1 MKTELQKKAYWS
13 GLAIIMVTILVLGVS
28 YAWLSLTLNGT
39 KNNVIKAGTL
49 ALTLDDGTSVGISQ
63 LAALPISDDKGLEL
77 TPYTFSLENT
87 GNIDSEYTIYIDDQA
102 MEDGETAM
110 PDTMIKLN
118 LAKNNT
124 SLKTSLLSGTG
135 EHPNRILDSGTIAP
149 GEKFTYNLRL
159 WIDSAADETVMGTTY
174 RGMIRVEA
182 TQVIQR
188 LPEQQP

>member
-102 MEDGETAM
+102 TEEGETAM
-110 PDTMIKLN
+110 PDTMVKLN

-124 SLKTSLLSGTG
+124 SLKTSLLSGIG
-135 EHPNRILDSGTIAP
+135 AHPNRVLDSGTIKP

-159 WIDSAADETVMGTTY
+159 WIDSAAGEEVMGTTY

-188 LPEQQP
+188 LPEQP

>member
-87 GNIDSEYTIYIDDQA
+87 GDIDSVYTIYIDDQA
-102 MEDGETAM
+102 AEEGETAM
-110 PDTMIKLN
+110 PDTMVKLN
-118 LAKNNT
+118 IAKNNT
-124 SLKTSLLSGTG
+124 SLKTSLLSGIG
-135 EHPNRILDSGTIAP
+135 AHPNRVLDSGTIKP

-159 WIDSAADETVMGTTY
+159 WIDSAAGEEVMGTTY

-188 LPEQQP
+188 LPEQP